1 MGELAE
7 DLDYSDYLD
16 LNKDHNDTL
25 MGIKRDEFGRFI
37 PTEQDTKHV
46 NLFPTGMKEGW
57 YQDPKGFLYRYDG
70 VIWDTVPEA
79 SLNNLEYLG

>member
-16 LNKDHNDTL
+16 LKKDHNDTL

-37 PTEQDTKHV
+37 HDETYRTR
-46 NLFPTGMKEGW
+46 LFPAEMGEGW
-57 YQDPKGFLYRYDG
+57 YQDSKGSLYHYDG
-70 VIWDTVPEA
+70 VVWDEVP
-79 SLNNLEYLG
+79 NTNMKQLEYLG